1 MQIKE
6 NVNLA
11 EFTTFKIGGPASFFA
26 EMKSEEDLKEALSF
40 AKKNNLKYFF
50 LSGGSNVLFSDE
62 GFDGLVILNKINKKI
77 ESRKKW
83 LGKTRVRVDGGVS
96 LKHFL
101 EFLAM
106 SELSGF
112 ENLYGIPGSVS
123 GAVRG
128 NAGAFGVETKDNLV
142 SVRVFD
148 FKSAKLFDL
157 KKRDLKF
164 GYRHSIFKESPDWF
178 IVSAEFVF
186 NNGQNREILSKMQNI
201 LAERE
206 KRQLQNIKS
215 AGSFFKN
222 PVAPKWV
229 QEEFE
234 KEKGVPARASRVPAG
249 WLIEKVGLK
258 GALIKSNLKLGENS
272 ANYIINLGG
281 ARASDLLEARDL
293 IKEKVKKQFNIDLEE
308 EVQIVPPA

>member
-1 MQIKE
+1 MQVKE
-6 NVNLA
+6 NIELSGY
-11 EFTTFKIGGPASFFA
+11 TTFKIGGPARFFA
-26 EMKSEEDLKEALSF
+26 EVKTENDLQEAREF
-40 AKKNNLKYFF
+40 ARKNDLRYFF

-77 ESRKKW
+77 ESKKTW
-83 LGKTRVRVDGGVS
+83 LGKTKVKVDGGVS
-96 LKHFL
+96 LKRFL

-106 SELSGF
+106 AGLSGF

-128 NAGAFGVETKDNLV
+128 NAGAFGTEVKDNLL
-142 SVRVFD
+142 SVEVFD
-148 FKSAKLFDL
+148 FESSEFFNL
-157 KKRDLKF
+157 KKEDLKF
-164 GYRHSIFKESPDWF
+164 GYRHSIFKEKKDCF
-178 IVSAEFVF
+178 VVSAEFVF
-186 NNGQNREILSKMQNI
+186 RKGDRAEVTAKMQNI

-222 PVAPKWV
+222 PVAPDWLQK
-229 QEEFE
+229 EFE

-249 WLIEKVGLK
+249 WLIERVGLK

-281 ARASDLLEARDL
+281 ARASDVLEARDL

-308 EVQIVPPA
+308 EVQIVS